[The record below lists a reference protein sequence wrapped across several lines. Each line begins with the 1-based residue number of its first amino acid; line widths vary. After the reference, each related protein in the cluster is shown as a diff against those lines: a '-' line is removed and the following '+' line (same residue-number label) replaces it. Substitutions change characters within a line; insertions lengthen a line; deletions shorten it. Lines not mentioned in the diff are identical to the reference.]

1 MNNNLFGLDFSEN
14 NNNNNNNHIYLIGGI
29 IIVILFLFYFFM
41 KNNAS
46 LKNNSYIDK
55 ISVRQSL
62 IPNSGRGVF
71 AEKDFKKGE
80 VIEVCPLL
88 TDYKKNFANSKIKD
102 YTFRSKFKPDQEVIV
117 FGMCSMY
124 NHSDNFN
131 VGHNQDPEN
140 MIFTAARDIKKGE
153 ELYVNYGENYWNSRK

>member
-1 MNNNLFGLDFSEN
+1 MDNLFGLDFSEN
-14 NNNNNNNHIYLIGGI
+14 NNNNNYLYLIGGI

-41 KNNAS
+41 KNN
-46 LKNNSYIDK
+46 NSVKSNPYTEK

-88 TDYKKNFANSKIKD
+88 TDYKKNFYNSKIKD
-102 YTFRSKFKPDQEVIV
+102 YTFKSKFKPDQEVIV

-131 VGHNQDPEN
+131 VAHNQDPEN

-153 ELYVNYGENYWNSRK
+153 ELYVNYGTNYWNSRK

>member
-1 MNNNLFGLDFSEN
+1 MENNLFELDFSEN
-14 NNNNNNNHIYLIGGI
+14 NNNNYLYLIGGI
-29 IIVILFLFYFFM
+29 IIVIIFLCYFFM

-46 LKNNSYIDK
+46 VKSDPYTDK

-88 TDYKKNFANSKIKD
+88 TDYKKNFANSIIKD
-102 YTFRSKFKPDQEVIV
+102 YTSKSKFKPDQEVIV

-140 MIFTAARDIKKGE
+140 MIFKAARDIKKGE
-153 ELYVNYGENYWNSRK
+153 ELYVNYGSNYWNSRK

>member
-1 MNNNLFGLDFSEN
+1 MDNLFGLDFSEN
-14 NNNNNNNHIYLIGGI
+14 NNNNNYLYLIGGI
-29 IIVILFLFYFFM
+29 IIVIIFLCYFFM
-41 KNNAS
+41 NN
-46 LKNNSYIDK
+46 KNNSYIDK
-55 ISVRQSL
+55 ISIKKSL

-80 VIEVCPLL
+80 VIEVCPLI

-102 YTFRSKFKPDQEVIV
+102 YTFKSKFKPDQEVIV

-140 MIFTAARDIKKGE
+140 MIFTAQRDIKKGE
-153 ELYVNYGENYWNSRK
+153 ELYVNYGTDYWNSRK